1 MFEKKSATDS
11 LNRPLLSCK
20 TMPVGL
26 GWLLGFRR
34 RRDWTPRAALA
45 LEARRGRRAWAGAER
60 GAGAVR
66 CGWRTPTK
74 AAGAATPL
82 FYCTVQACLN
92 LPVPPPPLC
101 TCRRCQ
107 PGHERSDSSVAQI
120 YVCISVCISC
130 IATCQIAPS
139 YESPTTSC
147 GPLVCKPV

>member
-45 LEARRGRRAWAGAER
+45 LEARRGRRAGAGAER

-66 CGWRTPTK
+66 CLRLAYTH
-74 AAGAATPL
+74 L

-107 PGHERSDSSVAQI
+107 PGHERSDSSVAQF

-130 IATCQIAPS
+130 IATRQIAPS
-139 YESPTTSC
+139 YERSTASC